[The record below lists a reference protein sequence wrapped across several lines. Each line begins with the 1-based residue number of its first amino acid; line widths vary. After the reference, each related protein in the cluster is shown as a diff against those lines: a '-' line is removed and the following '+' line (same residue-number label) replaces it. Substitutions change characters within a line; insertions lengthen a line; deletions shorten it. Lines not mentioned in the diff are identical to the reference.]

1 MLALRGILPDPPCV
15 SQPRTHPLFRG
26 GAGVEERNGA
36 LTADSADNADN
47 ADNLGCKR
55 QHFIKYCLLFALAT
69 KSAKSAVQMLA
80 RASTPAVS
88 GHPENSCQLVFDKCS
103 VTHNKPSA
111 NMTSYLADLHIHS
124 RFSRATSPDCTLE
137 ELHRWAQR
145 KGVTVVGTGDFTHPA
160 WFQELATKLIPAEP
174 GLLQLRPEIAAAADA
189 DVPERCRA
197 PVRFLLSGEISSIY
211 KRDGRVRKIHSLIL
225 APDLGTVAKINARL
239 GAIGNVRSDG
249 RPILGLDP
257 RNLLE
262 ILLES
267 DPACTLIPAH
277 IWTPWFALLG
287 SRSGFDSLEECFGD
301 LAPQIFAVE
310 SGLSSDA
317 PMNGRVRSLDQVA
330 LVSNSD
336 LHSPSKLGRNANLFF
351 GTPDYFNM
359 LDGLR
364 NKDRAVCGGTIDLF
378 PEEGK
383 YHLDGHRA
391 CSVVFTPEESQQHNN
406 LCPKCGQPLTLGV
419 LHRVL
424 ALADRPEGE
433 KPPNALPYQ
442 YIIPLDEL
450 LSELLQIGTGSKK
463 VKLAYDNLLAA
474 CGPELGILRTVPPEQ
489 LETHGPP
496 RIGEAIQR
504 LRDGKVTRRG
514 GYDGEFGVIRV
525 FS

>member
-1 MLALRGILPDPPCV
+1 MVR
-15 SQPRTHPLFRG
+15 S
-26 GAGVEERNGA
+26 
-36 LTADSADNADN
+36 
-47 ADNLGCKR
+47 
-55 QHFIKYCLLFALAT
+55 
-69 KSAKSAVQMLA
+69 
-80 RASTPAVS
+80 
-88 GHPENSCQLVFDKCS
+88 
-103 VTHNKPSA
+103 
-111 NMTSYLADLHIHS
+111 MTSYLADLHIHS
-124 RFSRATSPDCTLE
+124 RFSRATSPNCTLE
-137 ELHRWAQR
+137 GLHHWAQL
-145 KGVTVVGTGDFTHPA
+145 KGITVVGTGDFTHPS
-160 WFQELATKLIPAEP
+160 WFRELATKLIPAEP
-174 GLLQLRPEIAAAADA
+174 GLYQLRPELATATNA
-189 DVPERCRA
+189 DVPEKCRA

-239 GAIGNVRSDG
+239 SAIGNIRSDG

-257 RNLLE
+257 RNLLV

-267 DPACTLIPAH
+267 NPACALIPAH

-301 LAPQIFAVE
+301 LSPQIFAVE

-317 PMNGRVRSLDQVA
+317 PMNGRVRSLDRVA
-330 LVSNSD
+330 LVANSD

-351 GTPDYFNM
+351 GEANYFDM

-364 NKDRAVCGGTIDLF
+364 NKDRAICGGTIDLF

-391 CSVVFTPEESQQHNN
+391 CGVVLTPEESQKLNN
-406 LCPKCGQPLTLGV
+406 LCPKCGKPLTLGV

-450 LSELLQIGTGSKK
+450 LGELLHVGPDSKK
-463 VKLAYDNLLAA
+463 VEQAYNNLLAA
-474 CGPELGILRTVPPEQ
+474 CGPELEILRNLPTEK
-489 LETHGPP
+489 LEAHGPP
-496 RIGEAIQR
+496 RLAEAIQR
-504 LRDGKVTRRG
+504 LRAGKVTRRG
-514 GYDGEFGVIRV
+514 GYDGEFGVVTV